1 MAEEGICTR
10 CTRCCTGAS
19 LVVRGKIELQDP
31 SAERWLKYHGLH
43 IAKVPQGWKIT
54 VNTTC
59 EMLTDEGL
67 CRIYRHRPKV
77 CRDFFC
83 PAAKERARVVKGE
96 RKHEQRQV
104 AVHALGT

>member
-1 MAEEGICTR
+1 
-10 CTRCCTGAS
+10 
-19 LVVRGKIELQDP
+19 VVQGKITLPDP

-43 IAKVPQGWKIT
+43 ITPVPQGWKIT

-67 CRIYRHRPKV
+67 CRIYEHRPKV

-83 PAAKERARVVKGE
+83 PAARQRAKLVKGE
-96 RKHEQRQV
+96 VRDGKESDGSQGRQEG
-104 AVHALGT
+104 LGGPEREKKG